1 MIFASALFVGNPTI
15 DLKTVDSTNDY
26 ATALISQKSI
36 SDGLAI
42 CAISQTAGKGQMG
55 SRWLTAQGKNLT
67 LSIILK
73 PKSLHIKYQFYL
85 SIITALSIRDLLTK
99 YHVNSTIKW
108 PNDIYVK
115 SNKIAGIL
123 IQNTLIQS
131 NIQHSI
137 IGIGINVNQELFD
150 PTIANPTSFL
160 LENNKSYD
168 LMEVRK
174 DLYSCFESYYIDLK
188 EGRFKSL
195 IAEYRESMYQKN
207 EVRSYQMRDGTIVN
221 GIIRDVQENGL
232 LDIEINDT
240 IQSFSLK
247 EVAFV

>member
-1 MIFASALFVGNPTI
+1 VISASALFVGNPTI

-26 ATALISQKSI
+26 AAALISKKTI
-36 SDGLAI
+36 SDGLVI
-42 CAISQTAGKGQMG
+42 CADSQTAGKGQMG
-55 SRWLTAQGKNLT
+55 SQWLTAQGKNLT

-85 SIITALSIRDLLTK
+85 SIITALSIRDLLRK
-99 YHVNSTIKW
+99 YHINSKVKW

-123 IQNTLIQS
+123 IQNTLIRS
-131 NIQHSI
+131 NIEYSI
-137 IGIGINVNQELFD
+137 IGMGININQESFD
-150 PTIANPTSFL
+150 SSIANPTSFL
-160 LENNKSYD
+160 LETNKSYN
-168 LMEVRK
+168 LIEVRK

-195 IAEYRESMYQKN
+195 IAEYRDSMYQKN
-207 EVRSYQMRDGTIVN
+207 EVRSYQMLDGSIVN

-232 LDIEINDT
+232 LDIEIDDS

-247 EVAFV
+247 ELSFV